1 MAQWSLI
8 DRQLGKVWSRK
19 RPAPNRTLDAVGEQA
34 ETVRLSIAS
43 MEARLDEL
51 KSLSTD
57 FARLVRPMDD
67 FLDRHPQLQARLAE
81 VEAGL
86 QRELELG
93 RDLRRERD
101 EAAAAALKATDEA
114 AQSAAALARQQALA
128 RENDETITELRLA
141 LRSRSEAAEALR
153 RKNDEESE
161 RSRALG
167 DECGALRTQT
177 LTQGQRVAQL
187 EQRLAEAQAQAAMLA
202 RDNERLSRAVDDQ
215 VRRIGELTARRD
227 ELERLLADETA
238 RAGRLETGLA
248 DEASRRQRLELQRE
262 GEQSA
267 ASVEIAA
274 LTLKSEGL
282 GSRLASTLQTLSE
295 TREQLRDKVERVQLA
310 EQAASVAA
318 LDNTANARK
327 VAAAQDEAQRALDA
341 LADLRATN
349 AALAAKIETLE
360 GAVGVKSAELEAAG
374 AQAQVL
380 ADRVEQLKARNAE
393 ERAALEAA
401 NRRLENALQGER
413 AERSLAQGAL
423 TIARESRARLQSEFA
438 SLRRR
443 SEQEPHHA
451 GDQAVATIAGLA
463 TASAAATP
471 TAAAAL
477 AAADDPKSA
486 AVEAQKRRIELTDA
500 AT

>member
-1 MAQWSLI
+1 
-8 DRQLGKVWSRK
+8 
-19 RPAPNRTLDAVGEQA
+19 
-34 ETVRLSIAS
+34 
-43 MEARLDEL
+43 
-51 KSLSTD
+51 
-57 FARLVRPMDD
+57 
-67 FLDRHPQLQARLAE
+67 
-81 VEAGL
+81 
-86 QRELELG
+86 
-93 RDLRRERD
+93 
-101 EAAAAALKATDEA
+101 
-114 AQSAAALARQQALA
+114 
-128 RENDETITELRLA
+128 
-141 LRSRSEAAEALR
+141 
-153 RKNDEESE
+153 
-161 RSRALG
+161 
-167 DECGALRTQT
+167 
-177 LTQGQRVAQL
+177 
-187 EQRLAEAQAQAAMLA
+187 MLA

-238 RAGRLETGLA
+238 RAGRLESGLSEETA
-248 DEASRRQRLELQRE
+248 RRQRLEMQRE
-262 GEQSA
+262 GEQTA

-295 TREQLRDKVERVQLA
+295 TREHLRDKVERVQLA
-310 EQAASVAA
+310 EQAAAVAA
-318 LDNTANARK
+318 LDNTAYARK

-349 AALAAKIETLE
+349 AELVAKIETLE
-360 GAVGVKSAELEAAG
+360 GAVGLKAAELEAAG

-443 SEQEPHHA
+443 SEQEPRHA
-451 GDQAVATIAGLA
+451 GDQASATVAGLA
-463 TASAAATP
+463 TASAAVA

-486 AVEAQKRRIELTDA
+486 AVEAQMRRIELTET